1 MAGLR
6 PSLPSP
12 NTVTTNSSPPLPARP
27 AAPPKE
33 KNRKGQRQARPS
45 KMSRETWAARAH
57 TRTQGTHSY
66 VKYEPSFFSRVH
78 VRFTLL
84 PAHSH
89 KMSTKKVEGGRRH
102 VRPGLLEH
110 MGEGGKVLF
119 PPLRHR
125 AQNLFV
131 PLRRRN
137 LECFFRVMTTPADGR
152 KPD

>member
-57 TRTQGTHSY
+57 THTQGTHSY

-89 KMSTKKVEGGRRH
+89 KMSTKKVRGGAATSVQDCLSIWGRRG
-102 VRPGLLEH
+102 R
-110 MGEGGKVLF
+110 F
-119 PPLRHR
+119 FSRHCVTAPKIFLCR
-125 AQNLFV
+125 FGDETWSV
-131 PLRRRN
+131 
-137 LECFFRVMTTPADGR
+137 FSG
-152 KPD
+152 